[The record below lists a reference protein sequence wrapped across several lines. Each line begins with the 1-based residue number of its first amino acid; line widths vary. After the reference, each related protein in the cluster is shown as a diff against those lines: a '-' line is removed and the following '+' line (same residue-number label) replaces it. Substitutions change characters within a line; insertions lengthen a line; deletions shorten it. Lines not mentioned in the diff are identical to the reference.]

1 METRAETVDL
11 SERYSVLLE
20 IGRTLTG
27 TLSDDDLYTA
37 IYRETARVMEA
48 DGFYISLYDQE
59 SDRATIVFWADGG
72 ECRRSSLTYVG
83 SESSV
88 LRNGTPTMVSDN
100 LGGQALLAVGQESGK
115 VTRSSIAAPLRVRG
129 RTVGAISAQS
139 YRPFAYSRSDMEL
152 LAGIADLAAIATQ
165 NAAHVAELEQRRREA
180 ENMEEIVRALG
191 SSLEVSKVLSR
202 ITEAACDLFAA
213 EWAIV
218 WLLDAGTARVAAA
231 MGKAPEV
238 GTEIPI
244 GGEAINLL
252 QSTRRP
258 LRLEELAANQEA
270 LGELQDKLHVRSAL
284 TAPLPQVDGIS
295 GALMVGTAEDNPFS
309 EEDFQLIDRLA
320 GHAAVALHN
329 AHHHENL
336 QALSLTDSLT
346 KLPNRRHLEMHLSRE
361 MAAAQRGRRL
371 SVVIFDLDNFKQY
384 NDTLG
389 HLAGDAVLEAMGQVL
404 ATETRAMNLV
414 ARYGGD
420 EFIAVLSDTPIEGA
434 RLHASRVREQVAK
447 HPALGP
453 HGITVSAGAWEYGKD
468 TPTIKD
474 LLRAADEDMYRAKA
488 RKDLE

>member
-1 METRAETVDL
+1 METSTDPAGL

-27 TLSDDDLYTA
+27 TLSDDELYTA
-37 IYRETARVMEA
+37 IYRETAKVMEA
-48 DGFYISLYDQE
+48 DGFYVSLYDQE

-72 ECRRSSLTYVG
+72 ECRRSSLFYVG

-88 LRNGTPTMVSDN
+88 LRNGVPTMVSDN
-100 LGGQALLAVGQESGK
+100 LGDQALLALGHEAGR
-115 VTRSSIAAPLRVRG
+115 VTRSSIAAPLRIRE
-129 RTVGAISAQS
+129 RIVGAISAQS

-165 NAAHVAELEQRRREA
+165 NASHIAELERRRREA
-180 ENMEEIVRALG
+180 ENMEGIVRALA

-218 WLLDAGTARVAAA
+218 WLLESGRARVAAA
-231 MGKAPEV
+231 KGKAPEV

-244 GGEAINLL
+244 SGEAINQLHA
-252 QSTRRP
+252 TRRP
-258 LRLEELAANQEA
+258 LRLEELAPDPGA
-270 LGELQDKLHVRSAL
+270 LHELREKLHVRSAL
-284 TAPLPQVDGIS
+284 TAPLPLVDGIS
-295 GALMVGTAEDNPFS
+295 GALMVGTAEESPFS
-309 EEDFQLIDRLA
+309 EEDFHLIDRLA

-361 MAAAQRGRRL
+361 IAAAQRGRRL
-371 SVVIFDLDNFKQY
+371 SVVLFDLDNFKQY

-420 EFIAVLSDTPIEGA
+420 EFVAVLSDTPLEGA
-434 RLHASRVREQVAK
+434 RLHATRVREQVAK

-453 HGITVSAGAWEYGKD
+453 HGITASAGAYEYGTD
-468 TPTIKD
+468 TVTIKD
-474 LLRAADEDMYRAKA
+474 LLRGADEDMYRAKA
-488 RKDLE
+488 RKDLV